1 MKKLK
6 ILIFGSKGMVGRSL
20 VRILNNSDMV
30 SEVFASSRDDTNLF
44 SLDETRLIM
53 KKENP
58 DIIIN
63 AAAKVGGIHANNTKR
78 TEFIFQN
85 LKINMNILEACI
97 EFPEAKIINLGSSCI
112 YPLNAKNPIKEESL
126 MTGELEPTNSP
137 YAIAKIAAIEM
148 GRALNKQYSHQII
161 NLMPT
166 NLYGPHDNFSEMD
179 SHVIPGLIMRMH
191 QAKNDKREIFKI
203 WGSGTPLR
211 EFLYVDDLAEAVS
224 FLLDKSCDHDLY
236 NVGFGEEISIKD
248 LAYKIKAIIDFEG
261 TLDFDSSM
269 PDGNPRKLIDTKRL
283 NDLGW
288 KPLTDL
294 DIGLEKTYRWYLEN
308 NNKRL

>member
-1 MKKLK
+1 MK
-6 ILIFGSKGMVGRSL
+6 IIIFGSNGMVGRSL
-20 VRILNNSDMV
+20 VRILSKSDSI
-30 SEVFASSRDDTNLF
+30 SEIIASSRDDTNLF
-44 SLDETRLIM
+44 SLDETLIKM

-58 DIIIN
+58 DIVIN
-63 AAAKVGGIHANNTKR
+63 AAAKVGGIYANNTKR
-78 TEFIFQN
+78 SEFIFQN

-97 EFPEAKIINLGSSCI
+97 EFPKTKIINLGSSCI
-112 YPLNAKNPIKEESL
+112 YPLNAKNPIKEDSL

-148 GRALNKQYSHQII
+148 GRALNRQYSHKVV

-191 QAKNDKREIFKI
+191 KSKVANDDIFRI

-224 FLLDKSCDHDLY
+224 FLLDKSYEDDMY
-236 NVGFGEEISIKD
+236 NVGFGEEISIMD
-248 LAYKIKAIIDFEG
+248 LAYKIKNIINFQGD
-261 TLDFDSSM
+261 LAFDSSM
-269 PDGNPRKLIDTKRL
+269 PDGNPRKLIDTTRL
-283 NDLGW
+283 NNMGW

-294 DIGLEKTYRWYLEN
+294 DTGLEKTYNWYLAN
-308 NNKRL
+308 NIS